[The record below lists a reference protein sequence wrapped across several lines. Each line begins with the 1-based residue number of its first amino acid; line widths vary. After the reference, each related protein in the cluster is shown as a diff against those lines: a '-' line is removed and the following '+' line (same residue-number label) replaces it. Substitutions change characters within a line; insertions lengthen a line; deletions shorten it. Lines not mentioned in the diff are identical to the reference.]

1 MKVEFSLQMAN
12 IVASAYCV
20 VLAVL
25 VMCARGHSGQEGR
38 KYYKRIGSNVTLQCE
53 TSDSHASVIWRF
65 NGHAIDHN
73 EDQPFHGTNLTLRN
87 LDSIHS
93 GTYSCHEKHN
103 GRLKNQITIHV
114 GNPPVTPTVL
124 CRSNAY
130 PETFYC
136 TWQLSSP
143 TYIPTEFDISVR
155 HGEKEIETIKDPNHK
170 NRCNIRFLEM
180 FSTNKYIVTVTAKNA
195 LGSNSSTMSFNENSI
210 VKPDPPEIIEV
221 NTIHDSPS
229 KLEVKWRNPL
239 TWPEPDSIPLK
250 YFLRYKPVI
259 LDDWQHV
266 EVTDVPFHTITD
278 AYKGKEHIIQVAAKD
293 SEIGTWSEWSKAVH
307 ATPWTAAA
315 PKHDPDENIDNVS
328 EPLTGTTPSDG
339 ANKQKNSSIRVE
351 SSMTL
356 FLGMIMILFI

>member
-1 MKVEFSLQMAN
+1 MAN
-12 IVASAYCV
+12 IVASACCV

-25 VMCARGHSGQEGR
+25 VMCAEGHGGQEGR

-53 TSDSHASVIWRF
+53 TSDSHTPVVWRF
-65 NGHAIDHN
+65 GGHVIGHK
-73 EDQPFHGTNLTLRN
+73 EEKLLQGSNLTLRN
-87 LDSIHS
+87 IETAQS
-93 GTYSCHEKHN
+93 GTYSCHEKHS
-103 GRLKNQITIHV
+103 GKLKNQITIQV
-114 GNPPVTPTVL
+114 GNPPVSPTIL

-155 HGEKEIETIKDPNHK
+155 HGEKEIETTMDPNHK

-180 FSTNKYIVTVTAKNA
+180 FSTSKYTVTVTAKNA
-195 LGSNSSTMSFNENSI
+195 LGSNSSSISFNENTI

-221 NTIHDSPS
+221 NTIPDSPR

-278 AYKGKEHIIQVAAKD
+278 AYMGKEHIIQVAAKD
-293 SEIGTWSEWSKAVH
+293 SEVGTWSEWSKAVH
-307 ATPWTAAA
+307 ATPWTQLM
-315 PKHDPDENIDNVS
+315 PTNEPVKKPNNVS
-328 EPLTGTTPSDG
+328 EPFHSTTPSVTAIG
-339 ANKQKNSSIRVE
+339 PGNSSVRVE
-351 SSMTL
+351 SSATL
-356 FLGMIMILFI
+356 FLSIIVILFI